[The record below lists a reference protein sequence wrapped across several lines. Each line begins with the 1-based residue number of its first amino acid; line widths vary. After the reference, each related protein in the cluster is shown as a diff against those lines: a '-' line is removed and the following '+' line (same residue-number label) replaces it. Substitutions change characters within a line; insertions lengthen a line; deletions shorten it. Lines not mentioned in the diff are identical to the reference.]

1 VALGTAAVLGN
12 IVNYSIGRAI
22 GPRAF
27 SGRYRWL
34 KVDYLRRTEEF
45 FRRHGPMAI
54 TLSRFVPIVRTCA
67 PFVAGIGRMPVG
79 RFLAYNVAGGFA
91 WVLLFVWGGYLF
103 GNIPFVRQHFGL
115 VTLVIIAASL
125 IPLML
130 TLRRGRAPSN

>member
-1 VALGTAAVLGN
+1 
-12 IVNYSIGRAI
+12 
-22 GPRAF
+22 
-27 SGRYRWL
+27 
-34 KVDYLRRTEEF
+34 
-45 FRRHGPMAI
+45 
-54 TLSRFVPIVRTCA
+54 
-67 PFVAGIGRMPVG
+67 MPVG